1 MSLSAERIA
10 MANCAVEQ
18 TFARASIAWQA
29 IPHWDT
35 GDPGQIFVRSDVAVT
50 LAGVAAN
57 PAAPPPDEEP
67 FDSTP
72 EEITSEKVT
81 FRITLAQACA
91 ATPDALLAAVIPRTV
106 QLARKVDDAVF
117 DTLAKKAESA
127 ATANNAPAVV
137 KAWYVK
143 LATTPLRAQ
152 GVAPDP
158 NALTPV
164 ETAAGILKALV
175 EGRKQVEDSGYLAP
189 SCLVASTAY
198 ATDLSMWVG
207 SNVATEGLLVGANAN
222 SLFRATSLTGDANA
236 NPAVPEKMLMIG
248 RQQEIAHGRAATAT
262 PGEEPV
268 DLAVSVTPSLEV
280 IGENKAGEIQLA
292 VRIRYATRFKDE
304 RGVVVFHN
312 P

>member
-1 MSLSAERIA
+1 MRRHPGRPAGRRHPAHGSAR
-10 MANCAVEQ
+10 
-18 TFARASIAWQA
+18 
-29 IPHWDT
+29 
-35 GDPGQIFVRSDVAVT
+35 
-50 LAGVAAN
+50 
-57 PAAPPPDEEP
+57 
-67 FDSTP
+67 
-72 EEITSEKVT
+72 
-81 FRITLAQACA
+81 
-91 ATPDALLAAVIPRTV
+91 
-106 QLARKVDDAVF
+106 RKVDDAVF
-117 DTLAKKAESA
+117 DTLAKKAEAA

-143 LATTPLRAQ
+143 LATTPLRRS

-175 EGRKQVEDSGYLAP
+175 EGRKAGRGQRLSRAVVPGREHR
-189 SCLVASTAY
+189 Y
-198 ATDLSMWVG
+198 AIDLSMWVG

-236 NPAVPEKMLMIG
+236 DPAVPEKMLMTG

-268 DLAVSVTPSLEV
+268 DLAVSVAPSLEV